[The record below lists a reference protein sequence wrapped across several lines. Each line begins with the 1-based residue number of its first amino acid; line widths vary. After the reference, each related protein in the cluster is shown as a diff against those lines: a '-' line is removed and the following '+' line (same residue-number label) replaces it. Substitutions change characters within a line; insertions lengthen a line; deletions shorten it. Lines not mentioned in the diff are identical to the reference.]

1 MNKSESIRVLIVDD
15 HTIVREGLVT
25 LLEAF
30 PDLTLAGEAANG
42 QEAVKLC
49 AEQNPDVVLMDLMM
63 PVMDGVTAIRKILK
77 DHPDIRI
84 LALTSFVENE
94 MVQTALEAG
103 AFGYLLKNISARE
116 LAEAI
121 RAAKVGKSSLAP
133 EATQALIKAATAPP
147 PLGHDLTPRE
157 LEILEHLVKGL
168 TNAQIAQQLTISPA
182 TVKNHISNILPKL
195 DASSRTEAVA
205 LALQHKLV
213 SPS

>member
-30 PDLTLAGEAANG
+30 PDLTLAGETANG

>member
-15 HTIVREGLVT
+15 HTIVREGIVT

-116 LAEAI
+116 LTEAI
-121 RAAKVGKSSLAP
+121 RAAKAGRSSLAP
-133 EATQALIKAATAPP
+133 EATQVLIKAATAPP
-147 PLGHDLTPRE
+147 PLGYDLTPRE
-157 LEILEHLVKGL
+157 LEILQLLVGGL
-168 TNAQIAQQLTISPA
+168 TNAQIAQQLSISPA
-182 TVKNHISNILPKL
+182 TVKNHVSNILPKL
-195 DASSRTEAVA
+195 NASGRTEAVS

>member
-121 RAAKVGKSSLAP
+121 RAAKAGKSSLAP

>member
-1 MNKSESIRVLIVDD
+1 MSETSSIRVLIADD
-15 HTIVREGLVT
+15 HTIVREGLAT

-42 QEAVKLC
+42 QEAVQLYS
-49 AEQNPDVVLMDLMM
+49 ELNPDVVLMDLMM
-63 PVMDGVTAIRKILK
+63 PVMDGVTAIREILK
-77 DHPDIRI
+77 DHPDSCI

-103 AFGYLLKNISARE
+103 AFGYLLKNISASE

-121 RAAKVGKSSLAP
+121 RAAKAGKSSLAP
-133 EATQALIKAATAPP
+133 EAAQALIKAATAPP

-157 LEILEHLVKGL
+157 LEVLELLVKGL
-168 TNAQIAQQLTISPA
+168 TNAQIAYQLTISAA

-195 DASSRTEAVA
+195 NASSRTEAVA
-205 LALQHKLV
+205 LALKHKII
-213 SPS
+213 SSS

>member
-84 LALTSFVENE
+84 LTLTSFVENE

-147 PLGHDLTPRE
+147 PLGNDLTPRE

>member
-84 LALTSFVENE
+84 LTLTSFVENE